1 MAPSTLKPL
10 DQLDPVEA
18 WKRWEPTDKDPFNQ
32 KWAGHL
38 YRRAAFGATLAEM
51 RAAEKRGL
59 PATLDLLLKG
69 EPDDKDHIRV
79 EDGRESLNEA
89 LLVLGK
95 NDYKPDFFGRFDAHH
110 LRGQWLKGM

>member
-18 WKRWEPTDKDPFNQ
+18 WKRWEPTDKDPFDQ

-59 PATLDLLLKG
+59 PATLDLLMKG
-69 EPDDKDHIRV
+69 EPAGKDHLSG
-79 EDGRESLNEA
+79 DEA
-89 LLVLGK
+89 LPVLNRAMIATGK
-95 NDYKPDFFGRFDAHH
+95 QTKPDLFGPFDAD
-110 LRGQWLKGM
+110 